1 MYYIIDRQ
9 DDTRQSTAVAQPRT
23 TSGVRFGWS
32 DLARPACRH
41 DPAWRNTGFRTAAT
55 ACRGGGN
62 ARLRSSSL
70 PRRDDIALRTP
81 QGDGSRPPQCD
92 GCIGWKP
99 RGGVPEHNPALT
111 QLCRVSEVP
120 SPTACRRYAPRYT
133 TPGLALHIGGKPP
146 ILVVDRACFLSL
158 WGTILIYT
166 GRGGAEKCKIM
177 TKMRGFLQFITN
189 FVNAIFINPM

>member
-1 MYYIIDRQ
+1 MYR
-9 DDTRQSTAVAQPRT
+9 
-23 TSGVRFGWS
+23 S

-62 ARLRSSSL
+62 SRLRSSSP
-70 PRRDDIALRTP
+70 PRMDDIALRTP

-111 QLCRVSEVP
+111 QLCS
-120 SPTACRRYAPRYT
+120 SLARRPPQLRAEGTPLATPRPDLRCT
-133 TPGLALHIGGKPP
+133 SAESLLSWRGIAHRFSRCGALFGYIQAGAEPRNAKKRRKW
-146 ILVVDRACFLSL
+146 DDFCDLSL
-158 WGTILIYT
+158 IL
-166 GRGGAEKCKIM
+166 
-177 TKMRGFLQFITN
+177 
-189 FVNAIFINPM
+189 

>member
-111 QLCRVSEVP
+111 QLCRVARCPPQLRAEG
-120 SPTACRRYAPRYT
+120 
-133 TPGLALHIGGKPP
+133 TPLATPCPDL
-146 ILVVDRACFLSL
+146 RCTSAESRLS
-158 WGTILIYT
+158 WWWIAHVFS
-166 GRGGAEKCKIM
+166 RCGAL
-177 TKMRGFLQFITN
+177 F
-189 FVNAIFINPM
+189 

>member
-1 MYYIIDRQ
+1 MSPRP
-9 DDTRQSTAVAQPRT
+9 RVAKY
-23 TSGVRFGWS
+23 GVTHGCHH
-32 DLARPACRH
+32 L
-41 DPAWRNTGFRTAAT
+41 
-55 ACRGGGN
+55 RGGGN
-62 ARLRSSSL
+62 ARLRSSSP

-166 GRGGAEKCKIM
+166 GRGGAEKCKKLR
-177 TKMRGFLQFITN
+177 KMRGFLRFITN
-189 FVNAIFINPM
+189 FVIAIFINPM

>member
-41 DPAWRNTGFRTAAT
+41 DPAWRNTGLRTAAT

-62 ARLRSSSL
+62 ARLRSSSP

-111 QLCRVSEVP
+111 QLCSSLAKCPPQLRAEGTP
-120 SPTACRRYAPRYT
+120 LATPRPVLRCT
-133 TPGLALHIGGKPP
+133 SAESRLSWWWSRMFS
-146 ILVVDRACFLSL
+146 LVVGHYFD
-158 WGTILIYT
+158 IYRP
-166 GRGGAEKCKIM
+166 GRSREMQKNDENGMI
-177 TKMRGFLQFITN
+177 F
-189 FVNAIFINPM
+189 AIYH